1 MKTLLILFAIA
12 STAAAQDFRFEQR
25 RSVQFWYYE
34 SLPYNDYGY
43 GYRPYFPMRRQ
54 QYVPPMQYVP
64 MYWGSIPGYQIMGS
78 GTNGYFIPGAYGW

>member
-1 MKTLLILFAIA
+1 MKTLLILLALTD
-12 STAAAQDFRFEQR
+12 TAAAQDFRFEQR

-54 QYVPPMQYVP
+54 QYVPPVHIYEPGVLP
-64 MYWGSIPGYQIMGS
+64 GFFNNGGYFVPGY
-78 GTNGYFIPGAYGW
+78 YW